1 MTEREMLQAILD
13 KVNSIDER
21 LEAVEEDT
29 RITREAVN
37 AMVEWADQVAV
48 ITQVRFPVKKSEK
61 NAKKRAL

>member
-13 KVNSIDER
+13 KVNSIDQR

-37 AMVEWADQVAV
+37 ALVEWADQVAV

-61 NAKKRAL
+61 NAEKKAL

>member
-37 AMVEWADQVAV
+37 ALVEWADQVAV

-61 NAKKRAL
+61 NAEKKAL